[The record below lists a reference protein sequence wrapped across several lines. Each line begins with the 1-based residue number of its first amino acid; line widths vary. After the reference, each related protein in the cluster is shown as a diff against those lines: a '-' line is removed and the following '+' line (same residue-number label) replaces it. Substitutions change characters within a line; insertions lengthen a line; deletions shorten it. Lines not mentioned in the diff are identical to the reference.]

1 MPTLIAQHLSP
12 GVNLWGPGLGVEVQ
26 ICTEGIPPC
35 VYSRWGSPPPHQP
48 ELWGCGAEGMGK
60 KREEE
65 ERERSR
71 RSRKRRS
78 MKRLRRRSGRD
89 TVRCVR
95 SPPWPQEHPTPYIPQ
110 ISGEG
115 EFDPNI
121 LGGLWQG
128 FFWKGVWNLQIL
140 ESSPKYLSISLAGF
154 LGGMGVCLKLAELQ
168 R

>member
-1 MPTLIAQHLSP
+1 MSIP
-12 GVNLWGPGLGVEVQ
+12 GGVHPPPPPSTRAVGLWGRGNGEK
-26 ICTEGIPPC
+26 TGG
-35 VYSRWGSPPPHQP
+35 RG
-48 ELWGCGAEGMGK
+48 
-60 KREEE
+60 

-95 SPPWPQEHPTPYIPQ
+95 SPPWPQEHRTPYIPQ
-110 ISGEG
+110 MSGEG